1 MQRQGGTEVKEH
13 EQLVQIAKSE
23 ELLVVKQEEMRGLC
37 CLGSRAR
44 THSKKKLEMY

>member
-13 EQLVQIAKSE
+13 EQLAQIAKSE
-23 ELLVVKQEEMRGLC
+23 EVFVVKQEEMRGLC

-44 THSKKKLEMY
+44 TRSEKRLEMY